1 MNHHLNK
8 IGTICFVL
16 LAFAI
21 TASAQIG
28 IKDLKIGGKKP
39 DPNKPPTTNNT
50 GNKTPP
56 TPNTN
61 TKVTPPATNVIGAG
75 GGATREEVNSFNRD
89 LQQFVRERMKTVKG
103 GGKGIYLLKNMAD
116 QAKRGDY
123 TGCGASETN
132 MRLALDD
139 GAAFAEIVKAKYP
152 SIENPTW
159 TNDPESMVGDWRRAT
174 ENRNEIMKTCI
185 TTRLSVELE
194 SKTRGLEEK
203 LAKFKADPKGGG
215 EWAGFILALHFDEP
229 AVLHARLAD
238 KYKDSFAIVG
248 ATMPD
253 DSVFG
258 PYDAALKNLVDE
270 AKKHAADW
278 KWYWNHHDAMIETKA
293 RGWFARQEPQGRIV
307 KIGMMHSDWQVDS
320 VNGSVP
326 KGRYKRG
333 YVMYRK
339 PGLQQCI
346 VNSFSYE
353 QNYMGGGR
361 YNEMAVTSGMG
372 NALRLQN
379 CN

>member
-1 MNHHLNK
+1 MNNYRLRK
-8 IGTICFVL
+8 TVAVGFVL

-21 TASAQIG
+21 TASAQIS
-28 IKDLKIGGKKP
+28 IKDIKIGGKKP
-39 DPNKPPTTNNT
+39 DPKNPPPTNTHVNKTPPPTTN
-50 GNKTPP
+50 GKITPP
-56 TPNTN
+56 STN
-61 TKVTPPATNVIGAG
+61 MNGGGA
-75 GGATREEVNSFNRD
+75 GATREEVNSFTRD
-89 LQQFVRERMKTVKG
+89 LQQFARERMKTVKG
-103 GGKGIYLLKNMAD
+103 GGKGVYLLKNMAD

-123 TGCGASETN
+123 RGCGASETN

-152 SIENPTW
+152 NIENPTW
-159 TNDPESMVGDWRRAT
+159 TDDPESMVGDWRRAT

-185 TTRLSVELE
+185 TTRLSVDLE
-194 SKTRGLEEK
+194 SQTRALEQS
-203 LAKFKADPKGGG
+203 LAKFKADPKAG
-215 EWAGFILALHFDEP
+215 EWAGFILMLHFDEP

-253 DSVFG
+253 DSVFV

-278 KWYWNHHDAMIETKA
+278 KWYWDHHDAMIETKA
-293 RGWFARQEPQGRIV
+293 RAWFAKQEPKGTIV
-307 KIGMMHSDWQVDS
+307 KMGMMHSDWQVDS

-361 YNEMAVTSGMG
+361 YNEIAVTSGMAY
-372 NALRLQN
+372 ALRLQN
-379 CN
+379 CK